1 MRISDRIRIAI
12 ALAVTTSCA
21 SVHVASGGLSGEP
34 IERWTYKD
42 AVEERTTI
50 VLPEVEP
57 PVETSLYIKEEL
69 VSTNTYLEVF
79 GTTSTLPP
87 AVTLSDLIQEYFEPE
102 DWDWA
107 LTVAFCESSA
117 QSHHTTSDAV
127 NPSSGASGW
136 FQHLP
141 KFWEERSR
149 KAGIPDA
156 DILDPEANVL
166 VASWLLYETPQQ
178 TSHWYPSEWCWG

>member
-1 MRISDRIRIAI
+1 MLKIPDRVRITF
-12 ALAVTTSCA
+12 ALAVTVSCGA
-21 SVHVASGGLSGEP
+21 HQVAVGLSGEP
-34 IERWTYKD
+34 LERWSYAD
-42 AVEERTTI
+42 AVEQRTTI
-50 VLPEVEP
+50 LPESEP
-57 PVETSLYIKEEL
+57 TVETSLYIKEEL
-69 VSTNTYLEVF
+69 VSTNTYLDV